1 MEKNELSNK
10 IKELEKELNDK
21 TLEFDKRIEQRY
33 DEIYQEGG
41 DTYID
46 EQYKKLN
53 EQRQEMID
61 GLTEKIDLF
70 QAELEKIEKEERE
83 AKELEEK
90 ERKEFEDSKNE
101 RLDTLEKQID
111 SRIAMLDENGESI
124 YLDEE
129 LTKMQ
134 SEFEKVRKEVFIS
147 SREKEEMEK
156 ARAEAEKAEAEAE
169 KARIEKEEKDRE
181 ISDAKEEYEKLKIE
195 KIRLEQK
202 ISEMIPDKGKFS
214 SFSEMK
220 SKLKENLAKLIEN
233 GKVEKDDEYKKCL
246 SDMTKIEPEVL
257 KEELK
262 QLDEEIKK
270 MKESNVREDSPEFQE
285 ALRDKLQ
292 ITAEIERMNE
302 ELNKKKEELSKIQSR
317 ISELENEYGQLLKK
331 NVKINRGPA
340 SQPAVQQPTQAV
352 KPVVQQP
359 TQVVKP
365 VVQQPTQAVKP
376 VVQQPVTPRPVQAT
390 KIDPKSFSYYV
401 SAAGIFY
408 GSKELHENS
417 IDNYLDNN
425 KLEDVMATKGV
436 SKEVIERLIG
446 KGDDYIIAAILQ
458 DDELTESEKIER
470 LNAYDEAIIGNKK
483 SKDVQIKYDLRNTS
497 LFDRLIGK
505 CKLTP
510 EFVKGI
516 TDIAY
521 DDRNFADV
529 ITGPLTK
536 IKFKIKDM
544 IENARRAKLQTSS
557 EKMKSQVSDNNATKS
572 QANEQFKTALK
583 FKISQSVEANKN
595 NFGKAFNK
603 SAQANHK
610 LKKID
615 NNSQER

>member
-331 NVKINRGPA
+331 NVKINRGSA
-340 SQPAVQQPTQAV
+340 SQPAVQQS
-352 KPVVQQP
+352 
-359 TQVVKP
+359 
-365 VVQQPTQAVKP
+365 TQAVKP
-376 VVQQPVTPRPVQAT
+376 VVQQPVMPRPVQAT

-470 LNAYDEAIIGNKK
+470 LNAYDETIIGNKK

-557 EKMKSQVSDNNATKS
+557 EKMESQVSDNNATKS
-572 QANEQFKTALK
+572 QYNEQFKTALK
-583 FKISQSVEANKN
+583 FKIPQSVEANKN
-595 NFGKAFNK
+595 NFSKAVNK
-603 SAQANHK
+603 SAKAKSQTQE
-610 LKKID
+610 D
-615 NNSQER
+615 NNSQGR

>member
-340 SQPAVQQPTQAV
+340 SQPAVQQPTQ
-352 KPVVQQP
+352 
-359 TQVVKP
+359 VVKP

-376 VVQQPVTPRPVQAT
+376 VVQQPVMPRPVQAT

-470 LNAYDEAIIGNKK
+470 LNAYDETIIGNKK

-557 EKMKSQVSDNNATKS
+557 EKMESQVSDNNATKS

-583 FKISQSVEANKN
+583 FKIPQSVEANKN
-595 NFGKAFNK
+595 NFSKAVNK
-603 SAQANHK
+603 SAKAKSQTQE
-610 LKKID
+610 D
-615 NNSQER
+615 NNSQGR

>member
-359 TQVVKP
+359 
-365 VVQQPTQAVKP
+365 
-376 VVQQPVTPRPVQAT
+376 VTPRPVQAT

-470 LNAYDEAIIGNKK
+470 LNAYDETIIGNKK

-557 EKMKSQVSDNNATKS
+557 EKMESQVSDNNATKS
-572 QANEQFKTALK
+572 QANEQFKTSLK
-583 FKISQSVEANKN
+583 FKIPQSVEANKN
-595 NFGKAFNK
+595 NFSKAVNK
-603 SAQANHK
+603 SAKAKSQTQE
-610 LKKID
+610 D
-615 NNSQER
+615 NNSQGR

>member
-1 MEKNELSNK
+1 MKGRNIMEKNELSNK

-331 NVKINRGPA
+331 NVKINRGSA
-340 SQPAVQQPTQAV
+340 SQPAVQQSTQA
-352 KPVVQQP
+352 
-359 TQVVKP
+359 VKP

-376 VVQQPVTPRPVQAT
+376 VVQQPVMPRPVQAT

-470 LNAYDEAIIGNKK
+470 LNAYDETIIGNKK

-557 EKMKSQVSDNNATKS
+557 EKMESQVSDNNATKS
-572 QANEQFKTALK
+572 QDNEQFKTALK
-583 FKISQSVEANKN
+583 FKIPQSVEANKN
-595 NFGKAFNK
+595 NFSKAVNK
-603 SAQANHK
+603 SAKAKSQTQE
-610 LKKID
+610 D
-615 NNSQER
+615 NNSQGR

>member
-90 ERKEFEDSKNE
+90 ERKEFEDRKNE

-340 SQPAVQQPTQAV
+340 
-352 KPVVQQP
+352 
-359 TQVVKP
+359 
-365 VVQQPTQAVKP
+365 VQQPTQAVKP

-583 FKISQSVEANKN
+583 FKISQSVEANK
-595 NFGKAFNK
+595 KAVNK

>member
-1 MEKNELSNK
+1 MKGRNIMEKNELSNK
-10 IKELEKELNDK
+10 IKELKKELNDK
-21 TLEFDKRIEQRY
+21 TLEFDKRIDQRY

-90 ERKEFEDSKNE
+90 ERKEFEDRKNE
-101 RLDTLEKQID
+101 RLGTLEKQID

-181 ISDAKEEYEKLKIE
+181 IIDAKEEYEKLKIE

-202 ISEMIPDKGKFS
+202 ISEMIPDKGEFS

-233 GKVEKDDEYKKCL
+233 GKVEKDGEYKKCL

-331 NVKINRGPA
+331 TVKINRGPA
-340 SQPAVQQPTQAV
+340 SQPAVQQPTQAE
-352 KPVVQQP
+352 KS
-359 TQVVKP
+359 
-365 VVQQPTQAVKP
+365 VVQQPTQAEKP
-376 VVQQPVTPRPVQAT
+376 VIQQLVTARSVLGI
-390 KIDPKSFSYYV
+390 KIDPKSFLYHV
-401 SAAGIFY
+401 SAAGIY
-408 GSKELHENS
+408 YEDGYIDENY

-470 LNAYDEAIIGNKK
+470 LNAYDETIIGNKK

-557 EKMKSQVSDNNATKS
+557 EKMESQVSDNNATKS

-583 FKISQSVEANKN
+583 FKIPQSVEANKN

-603 SAQANHK
+603 SAQAK
-610 LKKID
+610 SQTQED

>member
-90 ERKEFEDSKNE
+90 ERKEFEDRKNE

-147 SREKEEMEK
+147 SREKEELEK

-359 TQVVKP
+359 VM
-365 VVQQPTQAVKP
+365 
-376 VVQQPVTPRPVQAT
+376 PRPVQAT

-470 LNAYDEAIIGNKK
+470 LNAYDETIIGNKK

-557 EKMKSQVSDNNATKS
+557 EKMESQVSDNNATKS
-572 QANEQFKTALK
+572 QDNEQFKTALK
-583 FKISQSVEANKN
+583 FKIPQSVEANKN
-595 NFGKAFNK
+595 NFSKAVNK
-603 SAQANHK
+603 SAKAKSQTQE
-610 LKKID
+610 D
-615 NNSQER
+615 NNSQGR

>member
-1 MEKNELSNK
+1 MKGRNIMEKNELANK

-21 TLEFDKRIEQRY
+21 TLEFDKRIDQRY
-33 DEIYQEGG
+33 DEISQEGG

-46 EQYKKLN
+46 EQYKNLN

-61 GLTEKIDLF
+61 GLTEKIGQF

-111 SRIAMLDENGESI
+111 SRIAMLYENGESI

-134 SEFEKVRKEVFIS
+134 SELEKVRKEVFIS

-331 NVKINRGPA
+331 NVKINREPA
-340 SQPAVQQPTQAV
+340 SQPAVQQPTQAVQQPTQAV

-359 TQVVKP
+359 I
-365 VVQQPTQAVKP
+365 
-376 VVQQPVTPRPVQAT
+376 TPRPVQAT

-470 LNAYDEAIIGNKK
+470 LNTYDEAIMGNKK

-557 EKMKSQVSDNNATKS
+557 EKMESQVSDNNATKS
-572 QANEQFKTALK
+572 QDNEQFRTALK
-583 FKISQSVEANKN
+583 FKIPQSVEANKN

-603 SAQANHK
+603 SAKAKSQTQKN
-610 LKKID
+610 
-615 NNSQER
+615 NNSQGR

>member
-1 MEKNELSNK
+1 MKGRNIMEKNELSNK

-359 TQVVKP
+359 
-365 VVQQPTQAVKP
+365 
-376 VVQQPVTPRPVQAT
+376 VTPRPVQAT

-557 EKMKSQVSDNNATKS
+557 EKKKSQVSDNNATKS

-583 FKISQSVEANKN
+583 FKISQSVEANK
-595 NFGKAFNK
+595 KAVNK

>member
-134 SEFEKVRKEVFIS
+134 SEFEKIRKEVFIS
-147 SREKEEMEK
+147 SREKKEMEK

-292 ITAEIERMNE
+292 ITAEIERMDE

-352 KPVVQQP
+352 KS
-359 TQVVKP
+359 
-365 VVQQPTQAVKP
+365 

-470 LNAYDEAIIGNKK
+470 LNAYDETIIGNKK

-572 QANEQFKTALK
+572 QDNEQFKTALK
-583 FKISQSVEANKN
+583 FKIPQSVEANKN

-603 SAQANHK
+603 SAQK
-610 LKKID
+610 D
-615 NNSQER
+615 NNSQGR

>member
-1 MEKNELSNK
+1 M
-10 IKELEKELNDK
+10 
-21 TLEFDKRIEQRY
+21 
-33 DEIYQEGG
+33 
-41 DTYID
+41 
-46 EQYKKLN
+46 
-53 EQRQEMID
+53 
-61 GLTEKIDLF
+61 
-70 QAELEKIEKEERE
+70 
-83 AKELEEK
+83 
-90 ERKEFEDSKNE
+90 
-101 RLDTLEKQID
+101 
-111 SRIAMLDENGESI
+111 
-124 YLDEE
+124 
-129 LTKMQ
+129 
-134 SEFEKVRKEVFIS
+134 
-147 SREKEEMEK
+147 
-156 ARAEAEKAEAEAE
+156 
-169 KARIEKEEKDRE
+169 
-181 ISDAKEEYEKLKIE
+181 
-195 KIRLEQK
+195 
-202 ISEMIPDKGKFS
+202 
-214 SFSEMK
+214 
-220 SKLKENLAKLIEN
+220 
-233 GKVEKDDEYKKCL
+233 
-246 SDMTKIEPEVL
+246 
-257 KEELK
+257 
-262 QLDEEIKK
+262 
-270 MKESNVREDSPEFQE
+270 
-285 ALRDKLQ
+285 
-292 ITAEIERMNE
+292 
-302 ELNKKKEELSKIQSR
+302 
-317 ISELENEYGQLLKK
+317 
-331 NVKINRGPA
+331 
-340 SQPAVQQPTQAV
+340 
-352 KPVVQQP
+352 
-359 TQVVKP
+359 
-365 VVQQPTQAVKP
+365 
-376 VVQQPVTPRPVQAT
+376 PRPVQAT

-557 EKMKSQVSDNNATKS
+557 EKMESQVSDNNATKS
-572 QANEQFKTALK
+572 QDNKQFKTALK
-583 FKISQSVEANKN
+583 FKISQSVEANK
-595 NFGKAFNK
+595 KAVNK

-610 LKKID
+610 LTKID

>member
-124 YLDEE
+124 YIDEE

-359 TQVVKP
+359 
-365 VVQQPTQAVKP
+365 
-376 VVQQPVTPRPVQAT
+376 VTPRPVQAT

-470 LNAYDEAIIGNKK
+470 LNAYDETIIGNKK

-557 EKMKSQVSDNNATKS
+557 EKMESQVSDNNATKS
-572 QANEQFKTALK
+572 QANEQFKTSLK
-583 FKISQSVEANKN
+583 FKIPQSVEANKN
-595 NFGKAFNK
+595 NFSKAVNK
-603 SAQANHK
+603 SAKAKSQTHD
-610 LKKID
+610 D
-615 NNSQER
+615 NNSQGR

>member
-340 SQPAVQQPTQAV
+340 
-352 KPVVQQP
+352 
-359 TQVVKP
+359 
-365 VVQQPTQAVKP
+365 VQQPTQAVKP

-470 LNAYDEAIIGNKK
+470 LNAYDETIIGNKK

-557 EKMKSQVSDNNATKS
+557 EKMESQVSDNNATKS
-572 QANEQFKTALK
+572 QANEQFKTSLK
-583 FKISQSVEANKN
+583 FKIPQSVEANKN
-595 NFGKAFNK
+595 NFSKAVNK
-603 SAQANHK
+603 SAKAKSQTQE
-610 LKKID
+610 D
-615 NNSQER
+615 NNSQGR

>member
-1 MEKNELSNK
+1 MKGRNIMEKNELSNK

-340 SQPAVQQPTQAV
+340 
-352 KPVVQQP
+352 
-359 TQVVKP
+359 
-365 VVQQPTQAVKP
+365 VQQPTQAVKP

-470 LNAYDEAIIGNKK
+470 LNAYDETIIGNKK

-557 EKMKSQVSDNNATKS
+557 EKMESQVSDNNATKS
-572 QANEQFKTALK
+572 QANEQFKHL
-583 FKISQSVEANKN
+583 
-595 NFGKAFNK
+595 
-603 SAQANHK
+603 
-610 LKKID
+610 
-615 NNSQER
+615 

>member
-1 MEKNELSNK
+1 MKGRNIMEKNELSNK

-340 SQPAVQQPTQAV
+340 
-352 KPVVQQP
+352 
-359 TQVVKP
+359 
-365 VVQQPTQAVKP
+365 VQQPTQAVKP

-470 LNAYDEAIIGNKK
+470 LNAYDETIIGNKK

-583 FKISQSVEANKN
+583 FKISQSVEANK
-595 NFGKAFNK
+595 KAVNK

>member
-1 MEKNELSNK
+1 MKGRNIMEKNELSNK

-340 SQPAVQQPTQAV
+340 
-352 KPVVQQP
+352 
-359 TQVVKP
+359 
-365 VVQQPTQAVKP
+365 VQQPTQAVKP

-470 LNAYDEAIIGNKK
+470 LNAYDETIIGNKK

-557 EKMKSQVSDNNATKS
+557 EKMESQVSDNNAIKS

-583 FKISQSVEANKN
+583 FKIPQSVEANKN
-595 NFGKAFNK
+595 NFGKAVNK
-603 SAQANHK
+603 STQAK
-610 LKKID
+610 LQTRED
-615 NNSQER
+615 R

>member
-331 NVKINRGPA
+331 NVKINRGSA
-340 SQPAVQQPTQAV
+340 SQPAVQQS
-352 KPVVQQP
+352 
-359 TQVVKP
+359 
-365 VVQQPTQAVKP
+365 TQAVKP

-470 LNAYDEAIIGNKK
+470 LNAYDETIIGNKK

-557 EKMKSQVSDNNATKS
+557 EKMESQVSDNNATKS

-583 FKISQSVEANKN
+583 FKIPQSVEANKN
-595 NFGKAFNK
+595 NFSKAVNK
-603 SAQANHK
+603 SAKAKSQTQE
-610 LKKID
+610 D
-615 NNSQER
+615 NNSQGR

>member
-90 ERKEFEDSKNE
+90 ERKEFEDRKNE

-359 TQVVKP
+359 
-365 VVQQPTQAVKP
+365 
-376 VVQQPVTPRPVQAT
+376 VTPRPVQAT

-470 LNAYDEAIIGNKK
+470 LNAYDETIIGNKK

-583 FKISQSVEANKN
+583 FKISQSVEANK
-595 NFGKAFNK
+595 KAVNK

>member
-10 IKELEKELNDK
+10 IKELKKELNDK

-195 KIRLEQK
+195 KIRIEQK

-359 TQVVKP
+359 
-365 VVQQPTQAVKP
+365 
-376 VVQQPVTPRPVQAT
+376 VTPRPVQAT

-408 GSKELHENS
+408 GSKKLHENF

-470 LNAYDEAIIGNKK
+470 LNAYDETIIGNKK

-557 EKMKSQVSDNNATKS
+557 EKMESQVSDNNATKS
-572 QANEQFKTALK
+572 QDNKQFKTALK
-583 FKISQSVEANKN
+583 FKIPQSVEANKN
-595 NFGKAFNK
+595 NFGKAVNK
-603 SAQANHK
+603 STQANHK
-610 LKKID
+610 LEKID
-615 NNSQER
+615 NNSQGR

>member
-1 MEKNELSNK
+1 MKGRNIMEKNELSNK

-90 ERKEFEDSKNE
+90 ERKEFEDRKNE

-359 TQVVKP
+359 
-365 VVQQPTQAVKP
+365 
-376 VVQQPVTPRPVQAT
+376 VTPRPVQAT

-470 LNAYDEAIIGNKK
+470 LNAYDEAISGNKK
-483 SKDVQIKYDLRNTS
+483 SKDVQIKDDLRNTS

-557 EKMKSQVSDNNATKS
+557 EKMESQVSDNNATKS
-572 QANEQFKTALK
+572 QANEQFKTSLK
-583 FKISQSVEANKN
+583 FKIPQSVEANKN
-595 NFGKAFNK
+595 NFSKAVNK
-603 SAQANHK
+603 SAKAKSQTQE
-610 LKKID
+610 D
-615 NNSQER
+615 NNSQGR

>member
-359 TQVVKP
+359 
-365 VVQQPTQAVKP
+365 
-376 VVQQPVTPRPVQAT
+376 VTPRPVQAT

-470 LNAYDEAIIGNKK
+470 LNAYDETIIGNKK

-557 EKMKSQVSDNNATKS
+557 EKMESQVSDNNATKS

-583 FKISQSVEANKN
+583 FKIPQSVEANKN
-595 NFGKAFNK
+595 NFGKAVNK
-603 SAQANHK
+603 SAKAKSQTQE
-610 LKKID
+610 D
-615 NNSQER
+615 NNSQGR

>member
-331 NVKINRGPA
+331 NVKINRGSA
-340 SQPAVQQPTQAV
+340 SQPAVQQSTQA
-352 KPVVQQP
+352 
-359 TQVVKP
+359 VKP

-376 VVQQPVTPRPVQAT
+376 VVQQPVMPRPVQAT

-470 LNAYDEAIIGNKK
+470 LNAYDETIIGNKK

-557 EKMKSQVSDNNATKS
+557 EKMESQVSDNNATKS
-572 QANEQFKTALK
+572 QDNEQFKTALK
-583 FKISQSVEANKN
+583 FKIPQSVEANKN
-595 NFGKAFNK
+595 NFSKAVNK
-603 SAQANHK
+603 SAKAKSQTQE
-610 LKKID
+610 D
-615 NNSQER
+615 NNSQGR

>member
-359 TQVVKP
+359 
-365 VVQQPTQAVKP
+365 
-376 VVQQPVTPRPVQAT
+376 VTPRPVQAT

-470 LNAYDEAIIGNKK
+470 LNAYDETIIGNKK

-583 FKISQSVEANKN
+583 FKISQSVEANK
-595 NFGKAFNK
+595 KAVNK

>member
-359 TQVVKP
+359 
-365 VVQQPTQAVKP
+365 
-376 VVQQPVTPRPVQAT
+376 VTPRPVQAT

-470 LNAYDEAIIGNKK
+470 LNAYDETIIGNKK

-557 EKMKSQVSDNNATKS
+557 EKMESQVSDNNATKS
-572 QANEQFKTALK
+572 QDNEQFKTALK
-583 FKISQSVEANKN
+583 FKIPQSVEANKN
-595 NFGKAFNK
+595 NFSKAVNK
-603 SAQANHK
+603 SAKAKSQTQE
-610 LKKID
+610 D
-615 NNSQER
+615 NNSQGR

>member
-83 AKELEEK
+83 SKELEEK
-90 ERKEFEDSKNE
+90 ERKEFEDRKNE

-359 TQVVKP
+359 
-365 VVQQPTQAVKP
+365 
-376 VVQQPVTPRPVQAT
+376 VTPRPVQAT

-470 LNAYDEAIIGNKK
+470 LNAYDETIIGNKK

-583 FKISQSVEANKN
+583 FKISQSVEANK
-595 NFGKAFNK
+595 KAVNK

>member
-1 MEKNELSNK
+1 MKGRNIMEKNELSNK
-10 IKELEKELNDK
+10 IKELKKELNDK

-61 GLTEKIDLF
+61 GLTEKIDIF

-195 KIRLEQK
+195 KIRIEQK

-359 TQVVKP
+359 
-365 VVQQPTQAVKP
+365 
-376 VVQQPVTPRPVQAT
+376 VTPRPVQAT

-408 GSKELHENS
+408 GSKELHENF

-470 LNAYDEAIIGNKK
+470 LNAYDETIIGNKK

-557 EKMKSQVSDNNATKS
+557 EKMESQVSDNNATKS
-572 QANEQFKTALK
+572 QDNKQFKTALK
-583 FKISQSVEANKN
+583 FKIPQSVEANKN
-595 NFGKAFNK
+595 NFGKAVNK

-610 LKKID
+610 LEKID
-615 NNSQER
+615 NNSQGR

>member
-1 MEKNELSNK
+1 MKGRNIMEKNELSNK

-340 SQPAVQQPTQAV
+340 
-352 KPVVQQP
+352 
-359 TQVVKP
+359 
-365 VVQQPTQAVKP
+365 VQQPTQAVKP

-470 LNAYDEAIIGNKK
+470 LNAYDETIIGNKK

-544 IENARRAKLQTSS
+544 IENARRAKLQNSS
-557 EKMKSQVSDNNATKS
+557 EKMESQVSDNNATKS
-572 QANEQFKTALK
+572 QANEQFKTSLK
-583 FKISQSVEANKN
+583 FKIPQSVEANKN
-595 NFGKAFNK
+595 NFSKAVNK
-603 SAQANHK
+603 SAKAKSQTQE
-610 LKKID
+610 D
-615 NNSQER
+615 NNSQGR

>member
-1 MEKNELSNK
+1 MKGRNIMEKNELSNK

-359 TQVVKP
+359 
-365 VVQQPTQAVKP
+365 
-376 VVQQPVTPRPVQAT
+376 VTPRPVQAT

-583 FKISQSVEANKN
+583 FKISQSVEANK
-595 NFGKAFNK
+595 KAVNK

>member
-90 ERKEFEDSKNE
+90 ERKEFEDRKNE

-359 TQVVKP
+359 
-365 VVQQPTQAVKP
+365 
-376 VVQQPVTPRPVQAT
+376 VTPRPVQAT

-470 LNAYDEAIIGNKK
+470 LNAYDETIIGNKK

-557 EKMKSQVSDNNATKS
+557 EKMESQVSDNNAIKS

-583 FKISQSVEANKN
+583 FKIPQSVEANKN
-595 NFGKAFNK
+595 NFGKAVNK
-603 SAQANHK
+603 STQAK
-610 LKKID
+610 LQTRED
-615 NNSQER
+615 R

>member
-1 MEKNELSNK
+1 MKGRNIMEKNELSNK

-90 ERKEFEDSKNE
+90 ERKEFEDRKNE

-340 SQPAVQQPTQAV
+340 
-352 KPVVQQP
+352 
-359 TQVVKP
+359 
-365 VVQQPTQAVKP
+365 VQQPTQAVKP

-470 LNAYDEAIIGNKK
+470 LNAYDETIIGNKK

-557 EKMKSQVSDNNATKS
+557 EKMESQVSDNNATKS
-572 QANEQFKTALK
+572 QANEQFKTSLK
-583 FKISQSVEANKN
+583 FKIPQSVEANKN
-595 NFGKAFNK
+595 NFSKAVNK
-603 SAQANHK
+603 SAKAKSQTQE
-610 LKKID
+610 D
-615 NNSQER
+615 NNSQGR

>member
-1 MEKNELSNK
+1 MKGRNIMEKNELSNK

-359 TQVVKP
+359 
-365 VVQQPTQAVKP
+365 
-376 VVQQPVTPRPVQAT
+376 VTPRPVQAT

-470 LNAYDEAIIGNKK
+470 LNAYDETIIGNKK

-557 EKMKSQVSDNNATKS
+557 EKMESQVSDNNATKS

-583 FKISQSVEANKN
+583 FKIPQSVEANKN
-595 NFGKAFNK
+595 NFSKAVNK
-603 SAQANHK
+603 SAKAKSQTQE
-610 LKKID
+610 D
-615 NNSQER
+615 NNSQGR